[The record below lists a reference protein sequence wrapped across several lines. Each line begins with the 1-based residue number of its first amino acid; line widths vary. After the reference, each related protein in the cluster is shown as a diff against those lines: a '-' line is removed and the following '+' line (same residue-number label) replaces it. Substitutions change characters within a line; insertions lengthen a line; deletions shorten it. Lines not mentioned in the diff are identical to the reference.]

1 MEHVILGF
9 IKIRKYYL
17 KITKK
22 RMSCKPTDDQLRSAI
37 EGIFNKYD
45 TDKSGTLE

>member
-1 MEHVILGF
+1 MEHVIIGF
-9 IKIRKYYL
+9 IKNK
-17 KITKK
+17 KILFANNKK

>member
-1 MEHVILGF
+1 MGF
-9 IKIRKYYL
+9 IKNKKYYL
-17 KITKK
+17 KIRKK